1 VSSGGSGEFG
11 GGVAEGLVRII
22 PSGRWMVNVFQRWHL
37 LPMLLR
43 LVALASR
50 PSLNE
55 SSIAPKEL
63 LELRMSSATP
73 SLCC

>member
-1 VSSGGSGEFG
+1 VSSGGGSEFG

-22 PSGRWMVNVFQRWHL
+22 PSGRWMVIVFQRWHL

-50 PSLNE
+50 PSLGE
-55 SSIAPKEL
+55 SLIASKEL
-63 LELRMSSATP
+63 LELRMSSVTP